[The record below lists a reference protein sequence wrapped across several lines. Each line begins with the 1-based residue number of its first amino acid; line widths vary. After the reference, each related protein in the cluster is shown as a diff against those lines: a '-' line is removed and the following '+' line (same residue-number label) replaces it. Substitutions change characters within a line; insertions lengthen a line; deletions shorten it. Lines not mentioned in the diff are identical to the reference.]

1 MTDPL
6 LSVRD
11 LRVSFGTA
19 EGEVRA
25 VDGVSFDLRAGE
37 TLGIVG
43 ESGSGKSV
51 TANSIM
57 RLNFGAKVT
66 MSGSAILEGRDVLS
80 MSEDELRKVRGRDV
94 AMVFQDPLT
103 ALNPFYAVGDQI
115 AEAYLVHHAEASK
128 SEARDVALDALKKVG
143 IPEPEKRSRQYPHE
157 FSGGMRQRIAIAIA
171 MVNNPKI
178 LIADEPTTALDVTV
192 QAQILE
198 FINELQSEFG
208 SAVILITHDLGVIA
222 ETADHVMVMY
232 AGRAVESA
240 PVADLFARPTHP
252 YTVGLLSSVHSLDD
266 SRRGSLKQ
274 IQGAPPS
281 LINLPTGCAFHPR
294 CPYELG
300 EGSACRTSA
309 PALRKVGVGMSACHL
324 TDDRLATIGEEAR

>member
-1 MTDPL
+1 MSESL
-6 LSVRD
+6 LTVRD
-11 LRVSFGTA
+11 LHVSFGTA
-19 EGEVRA
+19 EGEVKA
-25 VDGVSFDLRAGE
+25 VDGVSFELRAGE

-57 RLNFGAKVT
+57 RLNFGAQVS
-66 MSGSAILEGRDVLS
+66 MSGQILLEGRDLLS
-80 MSEDELRKVRGRDV
+80 MTDEDLQKVRGKDV

-103 ALNPFYAVGDQI
+103 ALNPFYTVGDQI
-115 AEAYLVHHAEASK
+115 AEAHLVHHPDSSK
-128 SEARDVALDALKKVG
+128 SEAGDVALDALTKVG
-143 IPEPEKRSRQYPHE
+143 IPEPKKRSRQYPHE

-198 FINELQSEFG
+198 FIKELQQEFG

-222 ETADHVMVMY
+222 ETADQVMVMY
-232 AGRAVESA
+232 AGKTVESA
-240 PVADLFARPTHP
+240 PVAELFAQPTHP

-281 LINLPTGCAFHPR
+281 LINLPPGCAFHPR
-294 CPYELG
+294 CPFEMG
-300 EGSACRTSA
+300 EGSLCRTSA
-309 PALRKVGVGMSACHL
+309 PSLRRVGAGASACHL
-324 TDDRLATIGEEAR
+324 DDARLLAIGREAQ

>member
-1 MTDPL
+1 MNEPL

-11 LRVSFGTA
+11 LQVSFGTA
-19 EGEVRA
+19 EGEVKA
-25 VDGVSFDLRAGE
+25 VDGVSFDLRPGE

-57 RLNFGAKVT
+57 RLNFGAQVS
-66 MSGSAILEGRDVLS
+66 MSGQIMFEGRDLLS
-80 MSEDELRKVRGRDV
+80 MQDDDLRKVRGKDV

-103 ALNPFYAVGDQI
+103 ALNPFYTVGDQI
-115 AEAYLVHHAEASK
+115 AEAYSIHHPDSGK
-128 SEARDVALDALKKVG
+128 SEALEVALEALTKVG
-143 IPEPEKRSRQYPHE
+143 IPEPKKRSRQYPHE

-198 FINELQSEFG
+198 FINELQQEFG

-240 PVADLFARPTHP
+240 PVAELFAQPTHP

-309 PALRKVGVGMSACHL
+309 PILRNVGAGSSACHL
-324 TDDRLATIGEEAR
+324 ADDRLLSIGREAQ

>member
-1 MTDPL
+1 MSEPL
-6 LSVRD
+6 LSVRN
-11 LRVSFGTA
+11 LQVSFGTA
-19 EGEVRA
+19 EGEVKA
-25 VDGVSFDLRAGE
+25 VDGVSFDLRPGE

-57 RLNFGAKVT
+57 RLNFGAQVS
-66 MSGSAILEGRDVLS
+66 MSGEIIFEGRDLLS
-80 MSEDELRKVRGRDV
+80 MQDENLRKIRGRDV

-103 ALNPFYAVGDQI
+103 ALNPFYTVGDQI
-115 AEAYLVHHAEASK
+115 AEAFSIHHPDSSK
-128 SEARDVALDALKKVG
+128 SEALEVALDALKKVG
-143 IPEPEKRSRQYPHE
+143 IPEPNKRSRQYPHE

-198 FINELQSEFG
+198 FINELQQEFG

-240 PVADLFARPTHP
+240 PVAELFARPTHP

-294 CPYELG
+294 CPYEIG
-300 EGSACRTSA
+300 EGSVCRTSA
-309 PALRKVGVGMSACHL
+309 PSLHKVGVGLSACHL
-324 TDDRLATIGEEAR
+324 SDDRLLTIGGEA